1 MIDKIVD
8 LVDPGKL
15 ANRLLCEVDF
25 LVDEKL
31 LRELKLVE
39 AALKQKELVQVMI
52 QVRDILDRQGGG
64 RDLAVFG

>member
-1 MIDKIVD
+1 M
-8 LVDPGKL
+8 
-15 ANRLLCEVDF
+15 
-25 LVDEKL
+25 DEKL